1 MQINLN
7 NDIKVEIW
15 SQYNCPACEQAK
27 ALLDSRNINYTVKTL
42 GEDVTKEH
50 LYEILPNVRSV
61 PQIFINNEHIGGLP
75 ELRNI
80 LR

>member
-1 MQINLN
+1 
-7 NDIKVEIW
+7 
-15 SQYNCPACEQAK
+15 
-27 ALLDSRNINYTVKTL
+27 L

>member
-1 MQINLN
+1 MQTNLN

>member
-1 MQINLN
+1 MQTDLN

-27 ALLDSRNINYTVKTL
+27 ALLDARGIDYIVKTL
-42 GEDVTKEH
+42 GDNVTKEE
-50 LYEILPNVRSV
+50 LYEILPNARSV

>member
-1 MQINLN
+1 MQTNLN

-15 SQYNCPACEQAK
+15 SQYNCSACEQAK